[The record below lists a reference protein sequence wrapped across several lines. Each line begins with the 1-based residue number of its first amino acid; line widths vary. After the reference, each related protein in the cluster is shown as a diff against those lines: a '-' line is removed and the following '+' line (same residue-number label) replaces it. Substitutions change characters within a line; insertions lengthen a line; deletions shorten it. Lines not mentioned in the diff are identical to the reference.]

1 MADSEV
7 FVEETHEIVEV
18 KKKGRKPMSEER
30 KEQLRTQLKKAREAK
45 KAKKAKGEKIEP
57 EPKVKKVLEATEEE
71 PAVYVKNVRKTK
83 PAVDHREE
91 LDELKAQIAE
101 LKANKTSKAD
111 LEEIKALKAEMKEI
125 RAAAVEYKKQQL
137 QKTKDAK
144 EAQKEAEAKQ
154 ETIITTKK
162 AKNEP
167 QKPVLEPP
175 PFKPEARYSTYKKS
189 VWSKF
194 I

>member
-1 MADSEV
+1 
-7 FVEETHEIVEV
+7 
-18 KKKGRKPMSEER
+18 MSEER

-45 KAKKAKGEKIEP
+45 KAKKAAGETIAP
-57 EPKVKKVLEATEEE
+57 EPKVKKVLEATSEE

-101 LKANKTSKAD
+101 LKSSKTSKAD
-111 LEEIKALKAEMKEI
+111 LEEIRALKLEMKEI
-125 RAAAVEYKKQQL
+125 RASAVEYKKQQK
-137 QKTKDAK
+137 QKALEAK
-144 EAQKEAEAKQ
+144 ALQKEAEAKQ

-167 QKPVLEPP
+167 TKPVLEIVTPP
-175 PFKPEARYSTYKKS
+175 VAFSTYKKS
-189 VWSKF
+189 VWAQF
-194 I
+194 M

>member
-7 FVEETHEIVEV
+7 FEEDTHEIVEV

-30 KEQLRTQLKKAREAK
+30 KAQLKEQLRKAREAK
-45 KAKKAKGEKIEP
+45 KAKKAKGETITA
-57 EPKVKKVLEATEEE
+57 EPKVKKVLEATPEE

-101 LKANKTSKAD
+101 LKENKTSKAD
-111 LEEIKALKAEMKEI
+111 LEEIKALKLEMKEI
-125 RAAAVEYKKQQL
+125 RATAVAYKKQQI
-137 QKTKDAK
+137 QKAK
-144 EAQKEAEAKQ
+144 EAKELQKEAEAKQ

-167 QKPVLEPP
+167 TKPVLEIVTPP
-175 PFKPEARYSTYKKS
+175 VAFSTYKKS
-189 VWSKF
+189 VWAQF
-194 I
+194 M